1 MIRDKRKLK
10 EYFEQFIEE
19 DTERMEK
26 RLEKVENGFYK
37 KERVHLAYEKL
48 FELELGILIAK
59 YSRGDEVKSLLQNY
73 KRLSEYWNRICSL
86 EWIEVGYE
94 EALWFISIGLLL
106 GEKEKMK
113 EVEQKLIKKGINDW
127 LFNFLLDK
135 GSNTEQIEGELH
147 APEKYQ
153 TLKEAI
159 CTSNKQLLIQYLEKE
174 WYGHFKDC
182 GWYDSHKLSRKS
194 QRIYFGYW
202 CFEVAAVIKKL
213 NWGDSELLEQSYY
226 PYDFVHFQ

>member
-1 MIRDKRKLK
+1 MK

-127 LFNFLLDK
+127 LF
-135 GSNTEQIEGELH
+135 
-147 APEKYQ
+147 
-153 TLKEAI
+153 
-159 CTSNKQLLIQYLEKE
+159 
-174 WYGHFKDC
+174 
-182 GWYDSHKLSRKS
+182 
-194 QRIYFGYW
+194 
-202 CFEVAAVIKKL
+202 
-213 NWGDSELLEQSYY
+213 
-226 PYDFVHFQ
+226 